1 MPGTVL
7 FAKTRAANKAKN
19 PCNREAYL
27 QIGKEA
33 MHIINKLSNGLECDK
48 CYGKQWIR
56 VRRIGTKWSSGSQ
69 RALVEVTFELKF
81 GRDELAMQ
89 ILGSFQTQGA
99 MRRPGWLERIRGES
113 WRAE

>member
-7 FAKTRAANKAKN
+7 FAKTRAVNKAKN

-48 CYGKQWIR
+48 CYGKQ
-56 VRRIGTKWSSGSQ
+56 
-69 RALVEVTFELKF
+69 
-81 GRDELAMQ
+81 
-89 ILGSFQTQGA
+89 
-99 MRRPGWLERIRGES
+99 
-113 WRAE
+113 